1 MMKEL
6 PTVTIGLAGAG
17 YAARLHCC
25 GYSRVH
31 GCCVDIR
38 TVADPDRA
46 RAEKLSAE
54 FGIPRIEADF
64 RDLLDDPEIQVI
76 DIVTPPCC
84 HARMIEEALE
94 AGKHVICEKPLTGYF
109 GMPGDAAPVGKVS
122 KHKMYDAVCAELE
135 RLEKVISK
143 SDRRFCYAENF
154 VYAPPLVKTAEILAA
169 KRSKIL
175 FMRGEELLKGSSSAL
190 AGEWSGTGGGTLIRC
205 GTHPLTGL
213 LYLKRREAAAR
224 GESIS
229 PVSVVCDAGQATKCL
244 DEHDHRHISARP
256 HDVEDFAQMVI
267 TFSDGTKA
275 SVLATDTALGGTR
288 NAVDVYSS
296 DGVFSCNITPNDIL
310 NAYCLDEE
318 GLENVAFSEMLP
330 AKTGWNK
337 VFVCDDVIRG
347 YHGELQDF
355 VEAVAFD
362 RAPESSFELAAQ
374 TTRLIYAA
382 YLAAETGKKV
392 ML

>member
-1 MMKEL
+1 MKEH
-6 PTVTIGLAGAG
+6 PVVTVGIAGAG
-17 YAARLHCC
+17 YAAHLHCR
-25 GYSRVH
+25 GYELIH
-31 GCCVDIR
+31 GCRVDVR

-46 RAEKLSAE
+46 RAEKLAAK
-54 FGIPRIEADF
+54 FGIPRVAGDF
-64 RDLLDDPEIQVI
+64 RDLLADPEIQVV

-84 HARMIEEALE
+84 HARMIEEALA

-109 GMPGDAAPVGKVS
+109 GTPGDKGPVGEVS
-122 KHKMYDAVCAELE
+122 KRKMYDAVCAELA
-135 RLEKVISK
+135 RLEKVITQSG
-143 SDRRFCYAENF
+143 RRFCYAENF
-154 VYAPPLVKTAEILAA
+154 VYAPPLIKAAEILTA
-169 KRSKIL
+169 KKSKIL
-175 FMRGEELLKGSSSAL
+175 FMRGEELLKGSSSAV
-190 AGEWSGTGGGTLIRC
+190 AGEWSGTGGGTMIRC

-229 PVSVVCDAGQATKCL
+229 PVSVICDAGQATKCL
-244 DEHDHRHISARP
+244 DEYDHRHISARP

-275 SVLATDTALGGTR
+275 SVLAADTCLGGTR

-296 DGVFSCNITPNDIL
+296 DGVFNCSITPNDML

-318 GLENVAFSEMLP
+318 GLENVGFSEMLP

-337 VFVCDDVIRG
+337 VFICDEIIRG
-347 YHGELQDF
+347 YRGELQDF

-362 RAPESSFELAAQ
+362 REPASSFELAAL
-374 TTRLIYAA
+374 TTRIIYAA
-382 YLAAETGKKV
+382 YLSAETGRRV
-392 ML
+392 EL

>member
-1 MMKEL
+1 MKDF
-6 PTVTIGLAGAG
+6 PTVTIGIAGAG
-17 YAARLHCC
+17 YAAHLHCS

-31 GCCVDIR
+31 GCRIDIR

-46 RAEKLSAE
+46 RAEKLAAE
-54 FGIPRIEADF
+54 FDIPGVATDF
-64 RDLLDDPEIQVI
+64 RDLLADPAIEII

-84 HARMIEEALE
+84 HARMIEEALA

-109 GMPGDAAPVGKVS
+109 GMPGDPAPVGEVPK
-122 KHKMYDAVCAELE
+122 KRMYDAVCAELK
-135 RLEKVISK
+135 RLEAAIAK
-143 SDRRFCYAENF
+143 SRRRFCYAENF
-154 VYAPPLVKTAEILAA
+154 VYAPPLVRTAEILTA
-169 KRSKIL
+169 KKSKIL

-224 GESIS
+224 GETAA
-229 PVSVVCDAGQATKCL
+229 PVSVVCDTGQATKCL

-288 NAVDVYSS
+288 NAVDVYCS
-296 DGVFSCNITPNDIL
+296 DGVFTCNITPNDIL
-310 NAYCLDEE
+310 SAYCLDEE
-318 GLENVAFSEMLP
+318 GLDNVAFSEMLP

-362 RAPESSFELAAQ
+362 REPESSFELAAQ

-382 YLAAETGKKV
+382 YLAAETGERV
-392 ML
+392 VL

>member
-1 MMKEL
+1 MKDF
-6 PTVTIGLAGAG
+6 PTVTIGIAGAG
-17 YAARLHCC
+17 YAAHLHCS

-31 GCCVDIR
+31 GCRIDIR

-46 RAEKLSAE
+46 RAEKLAAE
-54 FGIPRIEADF
+54 FDIPGVATDF
-64 RDLLDDPEIQVI
+64 RDILADPAIEII

-84 HARMIEEALE
+84 HARMIEEALA

-109 GMPGDAAPVGKVS
+109 GMPGDPAPVGEVPK
-122 KHKMYDAVCAELE
+122 KRMYDAVCAELKC
-135 RLEKVISK
+135 LEAAIAK
-143 SDRRFCYAENF
+143 SRRRFCYAENF
-154 VYAPPLVKTAEILAA
+154 VYAPPLVRTAEILTA
-169 KRSKIL
+169 KKSKIL

-224 GESIS
+224 GETVA
-229 PVSVVCDAGQATKCL
+229 PVSVVCDTGQATKCL

-256 HDVEDFAQMVI
+256 HDVEDFAQLVI
-267 TFSDGTKA
+267 SFSDGTKA

-288 NAVDVYSS
+288 NAVDVYCS
-296 DGVFSCNITPNDIL
+296 DGVFTCNITPNDIL
-310 NAYCLDEE
+310 SAYCLDEE
-318 GLENVAFSEMLP
+318 GLDGVAFSEMLP

-362 RAPESSFELAAQ
+362 REPESSFELAAQ

-382 YLAAETGKKV
+382 YLAAETGERV
-392 ML
+392 VL

>member
-1 MMKEL
+1 MKEL
-6 PTVTIGLAGAG
+6 PAVTIGLAGAG

-31 GCCVDIR
+31 GCRVDIR
-38 TVADPDRA
+38 AVADPNRA
-46 RAEKLSAE
+46 RAEKLAAE

-64 RDLLDDPEIQVI
+64 RDLLADPEIQII

-84 HARMIEEALE
+84 HARMIEEAL
-94 AGKHVICEKPLTGYF
+94 AFGKHVICEKPLTGYF

-122 KHKMYDAVCAELE
+122 KQKMYDAVCAELE
-135 RLEKVISK
+135 RLEAVISR

-154 VYAPPLVKTAEILAA
+154 VYAPPLIKAAEILTA
-169 KRSKIL
+169 KKSKIL

-205 GTHPLTGL
+205 GTHPLTAL
-213 LYLKRREAAAR
+213 LYLKRHEAAAR
-224 GESIS
+224 GENVA
-229 PVSVVCDAGQATKCL
+229 PVSVVCDAGQATCCL

-275 SVLATDTALGGTR
+275 SVLAADTCLGGTR
-288 NAVDVYSS
+288 NAVDIYSS
-296 DGVFSCNITPNDIL
+296 DGVFTCNITPNDIL

-318 GLENVAFSEMLP
+318 GLDNVGFSEMLP

-337 VFVCDDVIRG
+337 VFICDEVIRG

-362 RAPESSFELAAQ
+362 REPESSFELAAQ

-382 YLAAETGKKV
+382 YLSAETGKKV
-392 ML
+392 LL